1 MRKILSIVG
10 ISLALLMT
18 ILPISNDV
26 IFVCKKTKDAAVVS
40 ANEKQVTEDLKST
53 LGLTAKSAV
62 LMDAKSGK
70 IIYGDNE
77 NERLAPAS
85 MTKIITLLV
94 VMKQIEK
101 GALSLE
107 DETVISEYAASQ
119 EGSECYLDANAKYK
133 IKDLIKSVAVASAND
148 SSVALA
154 EAAFGDEKVFVGEMN
169 KLAASLNMTNTN
181 FVNCTG
187 LDVDGHY
194 SCAADMCKAIKE
206 LAKYDTVKEFSKV
219 WCYDMEHSKGRV
231 TNLTNTNRLIRSN
244 PDLVLAK
251 TGHTDNAGYCLTAL
265 AKRNNNEIVASVFGV
280 KDSKVRFEEMSKL
293 LNYGLTNFETT
304 KVLDKMTPLGTIK
317 VAGSE
322 TEEVSYYAK
331 DDVFVI
337 TKKGETVIPETII
350 NLTSDKIKAPV
361 KAGYIV
367 GEMIVNANGEQTQV
381 LLEVRD
387 SVNKSGYTEIVTDLI
402 KPVF

>member
-40 ANEKQVTEDLKST
+40 ANEKQVAEDLKST

-107 DETVISEYAASQ
+107 DEMVISEYAASQ

-154 EAAFGDEKVFVGEMN
+154 EIGR
-169 KLAASLNMTNTN
+169 AS
-181 FVNCTG
+181 CR
-187 LDVDGHY
+187 
-194 SCAADMCKAIKE
+194 E
-206 LAKYDTVKEFSKV
+206 
-219 WCYDMEHSKGRV
+219 RV
-231 TNLTNTNRLIRSN
+231 
-244 PDLVLAK
+244 
-251 TGHTDNAGYCLTAL
+251 
-265 AKRNNNEIVASVFGV
+265 
-280 KDSKVRFEEMSKL
+280 
-293 LNYGLTNFETT
+293 
-304 KVLDKMTPLGTIK
+304 
-317 VAGSE
+317 
-322 TEEVSYYAK
+322 
-331 DDVFVI
+331 
-337 TKKGETVIPETII
+337 
-350 NLTSDKIKAPV
+350 
-361 KAGYIV
+361 
-367 GEMIVNANGEQTQV
+367 
-381 LLEVRD
+381 
-387 SVNKSGYTEIVTDLI
+387 
-402 KPVF
+402 